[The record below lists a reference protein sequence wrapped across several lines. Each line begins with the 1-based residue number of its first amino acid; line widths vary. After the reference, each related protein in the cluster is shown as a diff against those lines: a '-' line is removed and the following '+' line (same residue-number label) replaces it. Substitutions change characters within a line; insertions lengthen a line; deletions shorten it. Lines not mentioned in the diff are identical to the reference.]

1 MSKGNDVRDAL
12 TLGVRSWL
20 ALLTAEEPGIPDTES
35 LESPLACGNTG
46 RGLWVEAGPAAR
58 RWWWCRLCGVVEQAR
73 SRKSLDTSGRSDRS
87 ADAPVEAVKERQ

>member
-1 MSKGNDVRDAL
+1 MSKGDEVRDAL

-20 ALLTAEEPGIPDTES
+20 ALLTAEEPGIPNMES
-35 LESPLACGNTG
+35 LESPLVCGNTG

-58 RWWWCRLCGVVEQAR
+58 RWWCRLCRVVEQAG

-87 ADAPVEAVKERQ
+87 ADAPIEAVKERQ